1 MSLLVLNEYPH
12 FYHNGKF
19 YMYGSASVNGFA
31 VTRLFECSRQF
42 FEREMY
48 PNILKD
54 YKIRHRIL

>member
-1 MSLLVLNEYPH
+1 MSLSVLKEYSH

-19 YMYGSASVNGFA
+19 YMYGSANVNGFA
-31 VTRLFECSRQF
+31 VTRLFEYSQQF